1 MRTETRAIGN
11 VLVVRLSGE
20 LDLGTAPEFRGRV
33 EEELDAR
40 PDVTC
45 MFLVLR
51 DVTFIDSSG
60 LGVILGRYKRL
71 RARGGSLVAVSPS
84 PQVRKVFELS
94 GLATIIPVCETE
106 DEAWARASG
115 V

>member
-1 MRTETRAIGN
+1 MRTETRAVGN

-20 LDLGTAPEFRGRV
+20 LDLGTAPEFRAKV

-40 PDVTC
+40 PDITS
-45 MFLVLR
+45 MLLVLR

-71 RARGGSLVAVSPS
+71 RAHGGRLIAVSPS

-94 GLATIIPVCETE
+94 GLISIIPVCETE
-106 DEAWARASG
+106 DEAWTRASG

>member
-1 MRTETRAIGN
+1 MRTETRPIGN

-20 LDLGTAPEFRGRV
+20 LDLNTAPEFRAAV

-40 PDVTC
+40 PDINAI
-45 MFLVLR
+45 FLVLS

-71 RARGGSLVAVSPS
+71 RAHGGRLIAVAPS
-84 PQVRKVFELS
+84 PQVRKVFDLS
-94 GLATIIPVCETE
+94 GLASIIPVRETE
-106 DEAWARASG
+106 DEGWALASG

>member
-20 LDLGTAPEFRGRV
+20 LDLGTAPEFRAKL
-33 EEELDAR
+33 EEELDAK
-40 PDVTC
+40 PDITRI
-45 MFLVLR
+45 FLVLR

-60 LGVILGRYKRL
+60 LGAILGRYRRL
-71 RARGGSLVAVSPS
+71 RAHGGGLFAIAPS
-84 PQVRKVFELS
+84 PQVRKVFDLS
-94 GLATIIPVCETE
+94 GLTSIIPVYETE

>member
-1 MRTETRAIGN
+1 MRTETRVIGN
-11 VLVVRLSGE
+11 VLVVHLSGE
-20 LDLGTAPEFRGRV
+20 LDLGTAPEFRAKV
-33 EEELDAR
+33 EEELDEK
-40 PDVTC
+40 PDIISI
-45 MFLVLR
+45 FLVLR

-71 RARGGSLVAVSPS
+71 RTHGGGLVAVAPS

-94 GLATIIPVCETE
+94 GLTSIIPVCESE
-106 DEAWARASG
+106 DDAWARASG